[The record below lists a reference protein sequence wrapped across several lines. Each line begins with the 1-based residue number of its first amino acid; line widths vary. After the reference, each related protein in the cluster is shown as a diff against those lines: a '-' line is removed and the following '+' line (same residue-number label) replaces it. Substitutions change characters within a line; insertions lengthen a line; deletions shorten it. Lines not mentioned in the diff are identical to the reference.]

1 MKKLSMVSQVSITFE
16 QGCDR
21 YLLNCKQRNLRQ
33 GTINHYKQSYTQF
46 YRYFD
51 RNMPLSEI
59 TEQVY
64 KDYVVHLC
72 STLDNDV
79 SVNSYL
85 RDLITTFHFWMNE
98 GYIPHFKMQAI
109 KVDKHSIETYSDY
122 ELKVLLRKPDLKTCK
137 FTEYQC
143 WVQTNFLFSTG
154 VRQRSLIHVRIKDVD
169 LFNNIV
175 NINVTKNRKPL
186 VVPISQTMSNILKE
200 YLTYRQHTSPD
211 DFLFCNVF
219 GNQLTKSTSY
229 HQLYTYNKSRGIET
243 TGIHRYRH
251 TFAKQWI
258 LNGGNVVALQKM
270 LGHSNLAITQNYIN
284 MLVSDTAKEVDAIN
298 LLDKFAETRT
308 YKMNMRKK

>member
-1 MKKLSMVSQVSITFE
+1 MKKLSMISQFSITFE

-21 YLLNCKQRNLRQ
+21 YILNCKQRNLRQ
-33 GTINHYKQSYTQF
+33 GTINHYKQSYVQF
-46 YRYFD
+46 YKYFD
-51 RNMPLSEI
+51 RNMLLSEI
-59 TEQVY
+59 TERTY
-64 KDYVVHLC
+64 KDYVVYLC
-72 STLDNDV
+72 DTLENDV

-109 KVDKHSIETYSDY
+109 KVDKHSIETYSDG
-122 ELKVLLRKPDLKTCK
+122 ELKILLQKPDLRKCK

-154 VRQRSLIHVRIKDVD
+154 VRQRSLINIRVKDVD

-175 NINVTKNRKPL
+175 NVNVTKNRKAW
-186 VVPISQTMSNILKE
+186 VVPISQTRANILKE
-200 YLTYRQHTSPD
+200 YLTYRQHETTD
-211 DFLFCNVF
+211 DYLFCNVF
-219 GNQLTKSTSY
+219 GKPLTKSANY
-229 HQLYTYNKSRGIET
+229 HQLYVYNKNRGVET

-258 LNGGNVVALQKM
+258 LNGGNVVALQKI

-284 MLVSDTAKEVDAIN
+284 MLVSETAEEVNNIN
-298 LLDKFAETRT
+298 LIDKFVENRT
-308 YKMNMRKK
+308 YKMNMRRQ

>member
-1 MKKLSMVSQVSITFE
+1 MKKLSMISQFSITFE

-21 YLLNCKQRNLRQ
+21 YILNCKQRNLRQ
-33 GTINHYKQSYTQF
+33 GTINHYKQSYVQF
-46 YRYFD
+46 YKYFD
-51 RNMPLSEI
+51 RNMLLSEI
-59 TEQVY
+59 TERTY
-64 KDYVVHLC
+64 KDYVVYLC
-72 STLDNDV
+72 DTLENDV

-109 KVDKHSIETYSDY
+109 KVDKHSIETYSDG
-122 ELKVLLRKPDLKTCK
+122 ELKILLQKPDLRKCK

-154 VRQRSLIHVRIKDVD
+154 VRQRSLINIRVKDVD

-175 NINVTKNRKPL
+175 NVNVTKSRKAL
-186 VVPISQTMSNILKE
+186 VVPISQTMANILKE
-200 YLTYRQHTSPD
+200 YLTYRQHETTD
-211 DFLFCNVF
+211 DYLFCNVF
-219 GNQLTKSTSY
+219 GKPLTKSANY
-229 HQLYTYNKSRGIET
+229 HQLYVYNKNRGVET

-258 LNGGNVVALQKM
+258 LNGGNVVALQKI

-284 MLVSDTAKEVDAIN
+284 MLVSETAEEVNSIN
-298 LLDKFAETRT
+298 LIDKFVENRT
-308 YKMNMRKK
+308 YKMNMRRQ